1 MKIIRLP
8 GRCRSRQFCR
18 VSAHA
23 VLALSVCSC
32 LAQSNKP
39 TNFEFTAVDL
49 KLLEESNAVDRRF
62 ENRGL
67 IFHDALLE
75 RHLAEIAAPLLPKD
89 PPDRVR
95 WQFRILREPMVN
107 AFALPNGSVYVNT
120 GLIARAENDDQLAAV
135 LAHEATHVNNRHS
148 YFFNRSMRR
157 QTVALE
163 ISRIAIAP
171 LPGGGIWGATVTA
184 AAGASE
190 VAAIFSMYGYSQAME
205 RDADLQGLQRLKST
219 GRDARQIVRFFS
231 IMDERLEPQP
241 VPYIWRDHPRNQ
253 QRIAYLKEALGI
265 AADVPAGADAD
276 YPRRMRPVFIQNIRL
291 DLDCRAFRSAA
302 AGAARLVDSQPHD
315 AEALYWLAESYRSLG
330 PRKLVLDAAEL
341 TDSGQRK
348 AYRKMVRAT
357 EQEEAAALAKTPEGK
372 AALETNQRQAGNYY
386 HLALE
391 ADSTFAEA
399 HIGLGILY
407 QDQNNSVGAIAEYRK
422 YLDLAP
428 HGPDRERVERRLAEL
443 SSKGGSR

>member
-1 MKIIRLP
+1 M
-8 GRCRSRQFCR
+8 
-18 VSAHA
+18 
-23 VLALSVCSC
+23 
-32 LAQSNKP
+32 
-39 TNFEFTAVDL
+39 
-49 KLLEESNAVDRRF
+49 
-62 ENRGL
+62 
-67 IFHDALLE
+67 
-75 RHLAEIAAPLLPKD
+75 
-89 PPDRVR
+89 
-95 WQFRILREPMVN
+95 
-107 AFALPNGSVYVNT
+107 
-120 GLIARAENDDQLAAV
+120 
-135 LAHEATHVNNRHS
+135 
-148 YFFNRSMRR
+148 
-157 QTVALE
+157 
-163 ISRIAIAP
+163 
-171 LPGGGIWGATVTA
+171 
-184 AAGASE
+184 
-190 VAAIFSMYGYSQAME
+190 
-205 RDADLQGLQRLKST
+205 
-219 GRDARQIVRFFS
+219 
-231 IMDERLEPQP
+231 
-241 VPYIWRDHPRNQ
+241 
-253 QRIAYLKEALGI
+253 KEALGI
-265 AADVPAGADAD
+265 AADVPARADAD

-330 PRKLVLDAAEL
+330 PRKLVLDAVEL

-443 SSKGGSR
+443 SSK